1 MNKYIARRLLQAV
14 PTVLLATFF
23 IFMMVN
29 AVRGDALDIYFGL
42 SEDRTPEAEAALQA
56 RLGIDQPLPI
66 QYLSWLARAA
76 TGDLGTSWRY
86 NKPVLDLI
94 LERLLLSVELSLVA
108 SVISIFFSSLL
119 GVFLATRQNS
129 KIDQVIRF
137 ISLIFISAPLYWVA
151 LAIIVFLSTN
161 FRWIPPIR
169 YVSIT
174 QDFWT
179 HLQII
184 AIPATLWGFLS
195 IPSFS
200 RFVRN
205 SVLDILNQDYVRTA
219 KAKGLSTR
227 RILFVHVLKNAS
239 GPLIT
244 VIGLSLAGAAGG
256 TLLMEVVFSLPG
268 MGRLLLSA
276 IYQRDIPMILGISVF
291 ISTFF
296 VIVNLVIDLCYAWLD
311 PRIHYS

>member
-1 MNKYIARRLLQAV
+1 VNQYIARRLGQAI
-14 PTVLLATFF
+14 PTVLLATLFVF
-23 IFMMVN
+23 LLVN
-29 AVRGDALDIYFGL
+29 MVRGDAIDIYFGL
-42 SEDRTPEAEAALQA
+42 SEDRTPEAEAALRA

-66 QYLSWLARAA
+66 QYLNWLGRLA
-76 TGDLGTSWRY
+76 TGDMGVSWRY
-86 NKPVLDLI
+86 DEPVLTLI
-94 LERLLLSVELSLVA
+94 LERLSLSIELSIIA
-108 SVISIFFSSLL
+108 SAISIFFSSLL
-119 GVFLATRQNS
+119 GIYLATHQNS
-129 KIDQVIRF
+129 LIDQVIRF
-137 ISLIFISAPLYWVA
+137 VSLIFISAPLYWVA
-151 LAIIVFLSTN
+151 LGIIVFLSTN

-174 QDFWT
+174 EDFWT

-184 AIPATLWGFLS
+184 AIPATLWGVLS

-205 SVLDILNQDYVRTA
+205 SVLDILSEDYVRTA
-219 KAKGLSTR
+219 RAKGLKRS
-227 RILFVHVLKNAS
+227 RIFFVHVLKNAS

-268 MGRLLLSA
+268 MGRLWLTA

-296 VIVNLVIDLCYAWLD
+296 VIVNLVVDLCYAWLD